1 MYVFNHWK
9 MYVLVNKYIEV
20 VHITSYR
27 FDTRNVCL
35 ITRKL
40 QRQPWDWTSKHAYEF
55 NFYSQNVFLPAASF
69 SKK

>member
-1 MYVFNHWK
+1 MDKYTTKSGDESFEISGIMSKHMYVFNHWK
-9 MYVLVNKYIEV
+9 IYVLVNKYIKV

-40 QRQPWDWTSKHAYEF
+40 QRQP
-55 NFYSQNVFLPAASF
+55 
-69 SKK
+69 